1 IYFRS
6 GTRQSSWF
14 FNSKDG
20 NSGESHY
27 LSIPQWL
34 PKLMALGSRPWLHRV
49 VPSGLTTAMDRGDG
63 L

>member
-1 IYFRS
+1 M
-6 GTRQSSWF
+6 
-14 FNSKDG
+14 
-20 NSGESHY
+20 
-27 LSIPQWL
+27 SIPQWL